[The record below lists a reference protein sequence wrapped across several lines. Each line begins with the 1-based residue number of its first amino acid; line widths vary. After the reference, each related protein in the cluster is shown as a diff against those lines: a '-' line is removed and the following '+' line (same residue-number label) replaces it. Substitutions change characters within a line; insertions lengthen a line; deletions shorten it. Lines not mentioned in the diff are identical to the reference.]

1 MYCLSPQQ
9 IDYILNDISAR
20 GVKMESLQLNLLDHV
35 CCIVE
40 QNLEA
45 DGNFEDFY
53 AATIKTFYK
62 DELREIEEET
72 INLLTFKNYYVMKKT
87 MMVSG
92 TISAVLLSL
101 GILFKFMHWPGA
113 NIQIVLGTAGFS
125 LLFLPLVFT
134 LKAKEQRTI
143 NDKLIAGLGTLAAML
158 LSMGILFKIM
168 HWPGANV
175 MGLSALLV
183 MGLVFLPVYFFTGIR
198 HPETKVN
205 TVVSS
210 IMIIACCG
218 LFLALVRSPAGTLKQ
233 KIADTHCYVRNEQLF
248 KTEQQLTALEL
259 KNTASQPANADI
271 SQKIITLCQQLK
283 THLVEGE
290 TGLKALD
297 ADFESKNALL
307 GDGLIEN
314 SFAEGTEPGN
324 QLKELEQTLL
334 QYNADLAGLGAKG
347 LHPITVQA
355 TVMETGHKRIM
366 EALNDF
372 IAIQIA
378 VLQNQR
384 QLANVQ

>member
-1 MYCLSPQQ
+1 MYCLSQQQ
-9 IDYILNDISAR
+9 IDYILNDIRAR
-20 GVKMESLQLNLLDHV
+20 GVEMESLQLNLLDHV

-40 QNLEA
+40 QNLED
-45 DGNFEDFY
+45 DGNFEEFY
-53 AATIKTFYK
+53 NATIKTFYK

-72 INLLTFKNYYVMKKT
+72 INLLTFKNYYAMKKI

-92 TISAVLLSL
+92 TLSAVMLSL
-101 GILFKFMHWPGA
+101 GILLKFLYLPGA
-113 NIQIVLGTAGFS
+113 SMLLVLGIVSFS

-134 LKAKEQRTI
+134 LKAKEQRSL
-143 NDKLIAGLGTLAAML
+143 NDKLIAGLGTLSAML

-175 MGLSALLV
+175 LGLGALAV
-183 MGLVFLPVYFFTGIR
+183 VGLVFLPVYFFTGIR
-198 HPETKVN
+198 HAETKVN

-210 IMIIACCG
+210 IMIVAFCG

-259 KNTASQPANADI
+259 KNAATQPANADI
-271 SQKIITLCQQLK
+271 SQKIVTLCQQLK

-297 ADFESKNALL
+297 ADFESKNVLL
-307 GDGLIEN
+307 GDGLVEN
-314 SFAEGTEPGN
+314 SFAEGTTPGN
-324 QLKELEQTLL
+324 QLKELQQTLA
-334 QYNADLAGLGAKG
+334 QYNADVSGLGAKG
-347 LHPITVQA
+347 LQPVKVQA
-355 TVMETGHKRIM
+355 TVLENGNKRVM

-384 QLANVQ
+384 QLASAQ